1 MQYLYVIINIYKLY
15 SINSIYI
22 IYPYEKIYGERHIL
36 LVQIKE
42 LNINRLERM
51 KFQINN

>member
-1 MQYLYVIINIYKLY
+1 MQYLYVIINIYELY

-22 IYPYEKIYGERHIL
+22 IYSYGKIYGERHIL
-36 LVQIKE
+36 LVKIKE